1 MNLVFNV
8 NVESFKKLISPQEI
22 QNRLPLSLASVNTVL
37 KGRKSIHEIINHR
50 DKRKIIIVG
59 PCSIHDFE
67 TAKEYATKLAGL
79 AKEVESRLV
88 LVMRTYFEKPRTTV
102 GWKGYI
108 NDPFLDNSMNIN
120 QGLLLSRKLL
130 GEITEIGLPV
140 ATEALDP
147 IVPQYLAD
155 LISWTAIG
163 ARTTESQTHREMASG
178 LSSPVGFKNNTDGN
192 ITVAINALKSAA
204 QSHCFLGI
212 DSEGTTAIVE
222 TRGNAD
228 CHLILRGGING
239 PNYDSASVAMA
250 TAELK
255 NAGLN
260 SAIII
265 DCSHD
270 NCRKNFKLQSVVLD
284 DCINQVLN
292 GNDALIG
299 FMIESHLHEGNQ
311 PISSNL
317 KHGISITDGCLDWD
331 STKMIVINA
340 FNRLECLG

>member
-1 MNLVFNV
+1 MNTVFNV
-8 NVESFKKLISPQEI
+8 NVESFKKLISPKEI
-22 QNRLPLSLASVNTVL
+22 QNRLPLSEASRNTVL
-37 KGRKSIHEIINHR
+37 DGRKSIQNILNR
-50 DKRKIIIVG
+50 QDKRKLIIVG

-67 TAKEYATKLAGL
+67 AAKEYAAKLVNL

-88 LVMRTYFEKPRTTV
+88 IVMRTYFEKPRTTV

-130 GEITEIGLPV
+130 GEITEMGLPV

-192 ITVAINALKSAA
+192 ITVAVNALKSAGR
-204 QSHCFLGI
+204 SHCFLGI

-222 TRGNAD
+222 TKGNAN
-228 CHLILRGGING
+228 CHLILRGGTNG
-239 PNYDSASVAMA
+239 PNYDSVNVAMA
-250 TAELK
+250 TAALK

-260 SAIII
+260 SAIVV

-270 NCRKNFKLQSVVLD
+270 NCHKDFRLQSVVLD
-284 DCINQVLN
+284 DCISQILN
-292 GNDALIG
+292 GNDGLIG

-311 PISSNL
+311 PISAAL
-317 KHGISITDGCLDWD
+317 KPGISITDGCLDWD
-331 STKMIVINA
+331 STSKIIINA
-340 FNRLECLG
+340 FNRLI